1 MTTATTS
8 GAARPQRQT
17 SKAQRANASTPRAVA
32 KPTASPLP
40 PGEAR
45 RCAVLAGKSLVAAV
59 FVFGVICAL
68 IYTAAVPRRATQV
81 VGERPK
87 TIARQKTA
95 TTDKSGTEFAA
106 TTARVGSALVSKI
119 DLPVRDAPRR
129 DAKIL
134 AWAIY
139 GSRVEIVAQDA
150 GWAQVRATGQ
160 NVAGWVAK
168 AGLNF

>member
-8 GAARPQRQT
+8 GAARPQRKN
-17 SKAQRANASTPRAVA
+17 SKAQRANASTPRAVT
-32 KPTASPLP
+32 KSVVTSLP
-40 PGEAR
+40 RADGR
-45 RCAVLAGKSLVAAV
+45 YAVLAGKSLVAAV
-59 FVFGVICAL
+59 FVFGVICAF
-68 IYTAAVPRRATQV
+68 IYTTTGPRRATQV

-95 TTDKSGTEFAA
+95 TTDKSGAEFAA
-106 TTARVGSALVSKI
+106 IAARVGSALVSRI

-129 DAKIL
+129 DAKVL
-134 AWAIY
+134 ARAVY
-139 GSRVEIVAQDA
+139 GSRVEVVAQDG

-160 NVAGWVAK
+160 NVAGWVEK